1 MIKPKKSLGQN
12 FLQDPNT
19 IRKIV
24 AALPAPESAH
34 VVEIGPG
41 LGALTGLLRD
51 RFRHVTALEVDYRAI
66 RYLREQHPGL
76 DVRHQDVLT
85 TDWAALRAEYDA
97 PLHVIGN
104 LPYYITTPI
113 LFGLLDA
120 YEHLE
125 SAILM
130 MQKEVADRLVAPPRT
145 KTYGTLSVQTQLWSR
160 PKLLFKVSRNVFFPK
175 PGVDSAIVRLTF
187 DQSPPDIK
195 RQAVSEVVRAA
206 FNQRRKTLHNS
217 LGAWTRERG
226 IRLPE
231 SWEKLRADAV
241 APDLFVEITR
251 YLTAHDGG

>member
-24 AALPAPESAH
+24 AALPAPDDAH

-41 LGALTGLLRD
+41 LGALTGLLRE
-51 RFRHVTALEVDYRAI
+51 RFRHFTALEVDQRAI
-66 RYLREQHPGL
+66 RYLHENHPGV
-76 DVRHQDVLT
+76 DVRHQDVLST
-85 TDWAALRAEYDA
+85 NWAALKAEHNA
-97 PLHVIGN
+97 PLYVIGN

-120 YEHLE
+120 HTYLE
-125 SAILM
+125 AAILM

-145 KTYGTLSVQTQLWSR
+145 KTYGTLSVQTQLWST
-160 PKLLFKVSRNVFFPK
+160 PKLMFKVSPNVFFPK

-187 DQSPPDIK
+187 DVAPPDFS
-195 RQAVSEVVRAA
+195 RDAVSTVVRAA

-217 LGAWTRERG
+217 LSAWTRERG
-226 IRLPE
+226 LLLPE
-231 SWEKLRADAV
+231 SWAKLRADAV
-241 APDLFVEITR
+241 PPDLFVEITR
-251 YLTAHDGG
+251 YLMAHDAE

>member
-24 AALPAPESAH
+24 ASLPAPDDAH

-41 LGALTGLLRD
+41 LGALTGLLHEQ
-51 RFRHVTALEVDYRAI
+51 FRHFTALEVDQRAI
-66 RYLREQHPGL
+66 RYLHEQLPSL
-76 DVRHQDVLT
+76 DVRHQDVLA
-85 TDWAALRAEYDA
+85 TDWAALRAEHNA
-97 PLHVIGN
+97 PLYVIGN

-120 YEHLE
+120 HVHLE
-125 SAILM
+125 AAILM

-145 KTYGTLSVQTQLWSR
+145 KTYGTLSVQTQLWST
-160 PKLLFKVSRNVFFPK
+160 PKLLFKVSPNVFFPK

-187 DQSPPDIK
+187 DVAPPDMA
-195 RQAVSEVVRAA
+195 RETVSTVVRAA

-231 SWEKLRADAV
+231 SWAKLRADAV
-241 APDLFVEITR
+241 PPDLFVEITR
-251 YLTAHDGG
+251 YLMSHDGN